1 MTELLGGATV
11 LIVDKDFGFVF
22 WIGEIFDEVGC
33 HAVPALDCTEAVS
46 IVKELNLKIDLVV
59 VNPQLPGVAD
69 MMRTFQGPNLKIIA
83 IRDRRIQA
91 IRTFPV
97 DAILQRPSGRD
108 PISRE
113 RWLDRVRKILR
124 DLHLL
129 GAA

>member
-1 MTELLGGATV
+1 VTALPCGATV
-11 LIVDKDFGFVF
+11 LIVDRDLGFVF
-22 WIGEIFDEVGC
+22 WIGEIFNEVGC
-33 HAVPALDCTEAVS
+33 HAVPALDCTEAIS
-46 IVKELNLKIDLVV
+46 ITKELNLRIDLVV

-69 MMRTFQGPNLKIIA
+69 MVRTLQSPSLKIIA
-83 IRDRRIQA
+83 IRDRRVQA

-97 DAILQRPSGRD
+97 DAILERPSGSE

-124 DLHLL
+124 DFHLM